1 MIMWVSRWS
10 CMGESSVARRA
21 YAAGSGRDITKLV
34 FWLEE
39 GLLFKEIMKEP
50 LGADYKIGWACS

>member
-1 MIMWVSRWS
+1 
-10 CMGESSVARRA
+10 MGESSVARRA

-39 GLLFKEIMKEP
+39 GLRFWEMMKEP
-50 LGADYKIGWACS
+50 SGADFKTCWACS